1 MNADPLGKETQLMEK
16 VFKNPEAYP
25 AINLAF
31 ATQGKIQDAVNDY
44 LDAQK
49 RANQLSS
56 MNKSLTD
63 TNVEL
68 QEQVSKLQAQNHDAY
83 KELIYVKSFWL
94 VRVLL
99 KFSKA
104 LNSLPKLRIEW

>member
-1 MNADPLGKETQLMEK
+1 MMAEPYDKNVNKMMDDFDVDSFIPEVTPLELHNQL
-16 VFKNPEAYP
+16 
-25 AINLAF
+25 
-31 ATQGKIQDAVNDY
+31 QDAVSDY

-49 RANQLSS
+49 RCNQVTT

-68 QEQVSKLQAQNHDAY
+68 QEQVSKLQAENHDAY